1 MSSARALADHLAEL
15 LSRERDSMAEFLVAL
30 ADFDRQRAWAE
41 LGYSG
46 LFWFLH
52 RELKLSKSAAYCRKV
67 AAEMIQK
74 CPDIVAPLRDGRIC
88 LSSVGEVAKVL
99 TVENVAEVL
108 PRFFHL
114 SRREA
119 AEVGAAIRPVERP
132 PSRDIVTLVAASPA
146 IRSPAATPE
155 APPHD
160 NPVVVPPCEPPLGVT
175 PRAPTQIAPL
185 TGDLRRMHITVS
197 RRFLAK
203 LDAARDALSHSHPGG
218 TNESILEAG
227 LDLLLA
233 RHRERRGIGARQATN
248 GRRAAP
254 GRIRAEVKREV
265 WARDGGCCQ
274 WPIEGGGICG
284 STLRLEFDH
293 VVPRGRGGS
302 SEAGNLRLLCRFHNQ
317 LTARATYGDDLMDRF
332 AREVPRASE
341 PAAA

>member
-1 MSSARALADHLAEL
+1 MSNARVLADHLAEL
-15 LSRERDSMAEFLVAL
+15 LSREHSAMAEFLVAL

-52 RELKLSKSAAYCRKV
+52 HELRLAKGTAYCRKV
-67 AAEMIQK
+67 AAELIQRH
-74 CPDIVAPLRDGRIC
+74 PELVAPLRDGRLC
-88 LSSVGEVAKVL
+88 VTTVGEIAKVL
-99 TVENVAEVL
+99 TTENSVEVL

-119 AEVGAAIRPVERP
+119 AELVAAIRPVERP
-132 PSRDIVTLVAASPA
+132 PLRDVVTVFAAPLPSTTLVVAKHDTSVVVQPVEPLL
-146 IRSPAATPE
+146 RATP
-155 APPHD
+155 
-160 NPVVVPPCEPPLGVT
+160 LT
-175 PRAPTQIAPL
+175 PAKLEPL
-185 TGDLRRMHITVS
+185 TEDLRRLHVTVS

-203 LDAARDALSHSHPGG
+203 LDAARDALSHSHPCAK
-218 TNESILEAG
+218 NETTLEAG

-233 RHRERRGIGARQATN
+233 AHRERRGIGAKPART
-248 GRRAAP
+248 GRSAAP

-293 VVPRGRGGS
+293 VVARGRGGS
-302 SEAGNLRLLCRFHNQ
+302 SEVENLRLLCRFHNQ

-332 AREVPRASE
+332 ARHASRVSE
-341 PAAA
+341 PVAA